1 MQRSRIFQAW
11 GRILTGGTPVL
22 AIEITNRCPLS
33 CPGCYAYAPGHVNGL
48 SIEDMSEFSGDRL
61 VRAVVDLVDHRR
73 PLGLFIV
80 GGEPLVRY
88 RELDSLLPQ
97 ICGRGVPVEIV
108 TSAVRPIPRSWAE
121 IPNLTMVVSIDG
133 PREEHDARRK
143 PATYDRILKHI
154 EGHEIVVHCTLTR
167 RLMLGQNRMERFME
181 FWHDRPEVRAIRV
194 SLYTPQIGEE
204 SEDILPPE
212 MRRAAIDE
220 LERLHTLYPKLRMT
234 PDMVDAYLNPPEGP
248 QDCIFA
254 QITDCLSADLKS
266 RVEPCQLG
274 GTPDCRNCGCVAAV
288 GLQAVANTSLIG
300 GFKVGHV
307 FRASST
313 VGRGIRAV
321 RSRLNG
327 KEPHLNGR

>member
-1 MQRSRIFQAW
+1 MLRSNILHAW
-11 GRILTGGTPVL
+11 GRILLGDSPVL

-48 SIEDMSEFSGDRL
+48 SIEDVSELVGDRL
-61 VRAVVDLVDHRR
+61 VEAVVDIIDRR
-73 PLGLFIV
+73 HPLGLFIV

-88 RELDSLLPQ
+88 RELDALLPR
-97 ICGRGVPVEIV
+97 ICGRGVSVEIV
-108 TSAVRPIPRSWAE
+108 TSAVRPIPRAWAD

-167 RLMLGQNRMERFME
+167 RLMLGENRMERFLD
-181 FWHDRPEVRAIRV
+181 FWNSRPETRAIRV
-194 SLYTPQIGEE
+194 SLFTPQIGEE
-204 SEDILPPE
+204 SEDILPPD
-212 MRRAAIDE
+212 MRRAAIEE
-220 LERLHTLYPKLRMT
+220 LERLHPLYPKLRLT
-234 PDMVDAYLNPPEGP
+234 PAMVEAYLNPPKTPKE
-248 QDCIFA
+248 CIFA
-254 QITDCLSADLKS
+254 KVTDCLSADLQS

-288 GLQAVANTSLIG
+288 GLQAVAGTPLIG
-300 GFKVGHV
+300 GLKVGHV
-307 FRASST
+307 FRASEK

-327 KEPHLNGR
+327 KNPHLNGQ